1 MAAAIDVSDTVG
13 CRQVA
18 HFSPKQEG
26 GESPTFWSIKQGG
39 AENLAQ
45 DTTVN
50 EGLVIIEAE
59 MNR

>member
-39 AENLAQ
+39 AGNLAQ
-45 DTTVN
+45 DTVN